1 MINGVHH
8 YEEGTD
14 VKLTALNNRILTFTN
29 WVDDTT
35 SQERE
40 VKMDSEKSLTA
51 NCGITKADLPNNVQ
65 EDIAEL
71 AKAQGMTHADT
82 IASLQRQYD
91 GYHFTWPSPDIFNP
105 YSILKLFQRQAAGV
119 ILAWVG
125 HAHLSHR
132 DDAQVWRV
140 AF

>member
-29 WVDDTT
+29 WEDDTT

-82 IASLQRQYD
+82 IACLQRQYD

-105 YSILKLFQRQAAGV
+105 YSILNCFNDRRLESYWLG
-119 ILAWVG
+119 
-125 HAHLSHR
+125 
-132 DDAQVWRV
+132 
-140 AF
+140 